1 MRGDPP
7 YHDHLHGDGNKSTPH
22 ARGSTV
28 YRLKQI
34 TGIAVYPAC
43 AGIHPT
49 GLPVSFACRS
59 LPRMRGDPPAHPSG
73 GIGYLSSTPH
83 ARGSTLH
90 KNMMQKKATVYP
102 ACAGIHPPAV
112 QRQVLYRSLPR
123 MRGDPPFAYSC
134 RKPHAMSTPHARGST
149 CRWSTPCDLSR
160 VYPACA
166 GIHLAKRQGLG
177 G

>member
-1 MRGDPP
+1 MGLALPPHTFVYPACADPPWIMGRDPMKPCLPRMRGDPPEVCHCRQREKSLPRMRGDPP

-90 KNMMQKKATVYP
+90 KNMMQKRL
-102 ACAGIHPPAV
+102 
-112 QRQVLYRSLPR
+112 Q
-123 MRGDPPFAYSC
+123 
-134 RKPHAMSTPHARGST
+134 STPHARDPPS
-149 CRWSTPCDLSR
+149 CRPK
-160 VYPACA
+160 A
-166 GIHLAKRQGLG
+166 GTI
-177 G
+177 